1 MRSAPGRCG
10 RSSWGMRGSDILKG
24 GRAVDISLRSSDRAI
39 MANGSTDSPAP
50 RRRRLSSGALQRLE
64 IAIRLADVADPAAST
79 ELRDA
84 VREQAAHLRDQG
96 EPTERVVSEIKR
108 EFAETLAR
116 TGALKGDEPAAS
128 ALLDQV
134 VRWASEARIRAD

>member
-1 MRSAPGRCG
+1 
-10 RSSWGMRGSDILKG
+10 
-24 GRAVDISLRSSDRAI
+24 
-39 MANGSTDSPAP
+39 MANSSTDSPAP

-64 IAIRLADVADPAAST
+64 IGIRLADAADPAAST

-96 EPTERVVSEIKR
+96 EPTEQVVSEIKR

-116 TGALKGDEPAAS
+116 TGALKGDEPAAR

-134 VRWASEARIRAD
+134 VRWASEVRGRAD

>member
-1 MRSAPGRCG
+1 MVNA
-10 RSSWGMRGSDILKG
+10 
-24 GRAVDISLRSSDRAI
+24 
-39 MANGSTDSPAP
+39 DSPAP
-50 RRRRLSSGALQRLE
+50 RRKRLSSGALQRLE
-64 IAIRLADVADPAAST
+64 IAIRLAEAADPSATA

-84 VREQAAHLRDQG
+84 VREQATHLRHQG

-116 TGALKGDEPAAS
+116 TGAMRGDGESAR

-134 VRWASEARIRAD
+134 VQWASEVRDRAD